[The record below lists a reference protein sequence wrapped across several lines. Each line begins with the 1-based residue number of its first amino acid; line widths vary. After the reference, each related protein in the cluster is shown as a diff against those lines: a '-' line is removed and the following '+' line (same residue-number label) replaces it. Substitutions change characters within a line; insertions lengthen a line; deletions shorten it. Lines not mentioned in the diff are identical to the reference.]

1 MPRPVTTGLASSV
14 SDRVDTQTHATLSV
28 DRIRSVQFASR
39 IDASDHFLGANVNV
53 PRDPL
58 LFDILEGNV
67 ELLAK
72 AERLARDKSRLEQ
85 VDQRKTEFLAQVSD
99 DLRTP
104 LNSIIGFSE
113 LLLDDSGSRPLSRRQ
128 ADYVDAIHRNG
139 LRLLTL
145 INELLDL
152 ASLESGRMTLR
163 LEDVSLA
170 VLLDDLRAVSDPVLG
185 SGFAVEWPRREPL
198 TGLSVRID
206 RRRVCQVLGNMV
218 DNARKFTPAGGR
230 IAIAMRVDGGR
241 AILSVSDSGPGI
253 PDSDRERIFSAYFQR
268 QPGSGAG
275 VGLGLTIVRGITA
288 LHGGTVALDSIPG
301 RGATFSVSLPVGG
314 PFADH
319 GRTTADQ
326 RTS

>member
-1 MPRPVTTGLASSV
+1 M
-14 SDRVDTQTHATLSV
+14 
-28 DRIRSVQFASR
+28 
-39 IDASDHFLGANVNV
+39 NV

-72 AERLARDKSRLEQ
+72 AERLANDKRHLEQ

-170 VLLDDLRAVSDPVLG
+170 VLLDDLRAASEPVLG
-185 SGFAVEWPRREPL
+185 SGFAVEWPRRESL
-198 TGLSVRID
+198 TGHSVRLD

-230 IAIAMRVDGGR
+230 IAIAMRIDAGR

-319 GRTTADQ
+319 GRAAADQ